1 MDLKD
6 FAAISGKGGL
16 FRVVKPTRSGI
27 IVESIDENKKKMVAS
42 ASNRISILEEIS
54 LYTNTA
60 EGAIPLKDV
69 MQKIYE
75 EFKDDTG
82 LTSSSS
88 PQELT
93 AFIEHLVPEYDKEK
107 VYASDIKKIVT
118 WYNILIKYHPEIF
131 EQKQQE
137 EEKSGKENKKEV
149 GKETKEEKPAAE
161 KSKPKEEK
169 TANPTEKK
177 EKSK

>member
-16 FRVVKPTRSGI
+16 FKVVKPTRSGI
-27 IVESIDENKKKMVAS
+27 IVETIDEQKKKMVAS

-54 LYTNTA
+54 LYTNTT

-69 MQKIYE
+69 LLKIYE

-82 LTSSSS
+82 LGGNSS
-88 PQELT
+88 PEELT

-107 VYASDIKKIVT
+107 VYVSDIKKIVT

-131 EQKQQE
+131 EQALEEDKKE
-137 EEKSGKENKKEV
+137 EPTKEEKEAESTAETKSGS
-149 GKETKEEKPAAE
+149 GKETKKEKPA
-161 KSKPKEEK
+161 
-169 TANPTEKK
+169 KK
-177 EKSK
+177 

>member
-1 MDLKD
+1 MELKD

-16 FRVVKPTRSGI
+16 FKVIKPTRSGI

-54 LYTNTA
+54 LYTNTS
-60 EGAIPLKDV
+60 EGAIPLKEV
-69 MQKIYE
+69 MLKIYE

-88 PQELT
+88 TQELT

-118 WYNILIKYHPEIF
+118 WYHILVKYHPEIF
-131 EQKQQE
+131 EQELQE
-137 EEKSGKENKKEV
+137 ENTAKDTDKKEAS
-149 GKETKEEKPAAE
+149 KETKSGEPVAEKTKPVEEKQAKPAE
-161 KSKPKEEK
+161 KK
-169 TANPTEKK
+169 A
-177 EKSK
+177 KSK

>member
-16 FRVVKPTRSGI
+16 FKVLKPTRSGI
-27 IVESIDENKKKMVAS
+27 IVETIDEKRKKMVAS

-69 MQKIYE
+69 FEKIYE

-82 LTSSSS
+82 LSSSS
-88 PQELT
+88 EPEEFMS
-93 AFIEHLVPEYDKEK
+93 FIEHLVPDYDREK
-107 VYASDIKKIVT
+107 VYVSDIKKIVT
-118 WYNILIKYHPEIF
+118 WYNILTKYYPEVLTKKDDS
-131 EQKQQE
+131 ESSSE
-137 EEKSGKENKKEV
+137 EEA
-149 GKETKEEKPAAE
+149 T
-161 KSKPKEEK
+161 
-169 TANPTEKK
+169 TESDNQKND
-177 EKSK
+177 